1 MNIKSIFLIVFA
13 VFLSCKENKPM
24 QTTFKANNTLFKYT
38 GRYEAMPDSK
48 IALIGSA
55 SSIEFNV
62 KGDSIILYLQSQY
75 QPRNYFVLTIND
87 EYQKRYKLQGDTINK
102 ITLQL
107 PKSEF
112 NKIGIHKATEA
123 ASGTVIL
130 HKIETEAIIP
140 LEENTSVSI
149 EFIGDSI
156 TCGALADNSDID
168 CNEGEYIDQHN
179 AYLAYGPR
187 LARALN
193 AEYVLSSVSGMG
205 MYRNWN
211 DENIEEPI
219 MPQVYNNLYLNTDDS
234 KLYNPSF
241 QPDVV
246 SICLG
251 TNDMSDG
258 DGVKTRL
265 PFNTEKYTNNYI
277 KFVETIYKT
286 NPEVQI
292 VLLNS
297 PMVSAERNDT
307 LVSCLKA
314 VQNQFK
320 DKNIKIFQFN
330 KLYVNGCNYHPSIE
344 DHKVLADQLTPFFEG
359 VIKAL
364 KNK

>member
-1 MNIKSIFLIVFA
+1 MNIKSIFLIVF
-13 VFLSCKENKPM
+13 VVLLSCKENKPM
-24 QTTFKANNTLFKYT
+24 PTVFKANNKLFKYT
-38 GRYEAMPDSK
+38 GRYEAMLGSTT
-48 IALIGSA
+48 ALIGSA
-55 SSIEFNV
+55 ASMEFNV
-62 KGDSIILYLQSQY
+62 KGDSVSLYLQSQY
-75 QPRNYFVLTIND
+75 KPRNYFVLTIND
-87 EYQKRYKLQGDTINK
+87 DYQKRYKLQGDSINK

-107 PKSEF
+107 PKKES
-112 NKIGIHKATEA
+112 NKIGVHKATEA
-123 ASGTVIL
+123 ASGTVII
-130 HKIETEAIIP
+130 HKIEAEAIIP
-140 LEENTSVSI
+140 LEENAPVSI

-187 LARALN
+187 LGRILN

-234 KLYNPSF
+234 KSYNSSF
-241 QPDVV
+241 HPDVV

-258 DGVKTRL
+258 DGIKIRL

-277 KFVETIYKT
+277 KFVEAIYKT
-286 NPEVQI
+286 NPDVQI

-297 PMVSAERNDT
+297 PMVSADRNDT

-320 DKNIKIFQFN
+320 DKNIKLFEFD
-330 KLYVNGCNYHPSIE
+330 KLYVNGCNYHPSVE
-344 DHKVLADQLTPFFEG
+344 DHKLLADQLAPFFEG
-359 VIKAL
+359 VIKEL
-364 KNK
+364 KK